1 MPETRAERLIL
12 VLGLLL
18 VAGLLFLAVR
28 ERRDSPGTAASTTT
42 AAAAATTAAP
52 VATTAAAP
60 AAPAKRA
67 ARTGPKASSVR
78 LSISARADAWLE
90 LRAGSGTGRVL
101 FSGLLTAGKRTRVAA
116 KRIWARFGA
125 AGNLAVVLDG
135 HPLAMPFGTYE
146 GVFDRRGFRRS
157 GG

>member
-28 ERRDSPGTAASTTT
+28 ERRGSPGTAASTTT
-42 AAAAATTAAP
+42 AAAATTAAP

-67 ARTGPKASSVR
+67 ARTGPKAGSVR